1 MKKIIIV
8 LLAGIFL
15 LNFNSCVD
23 SGVNKDEDWFDIDD
37 TLKISAFLFNE
48 DAGEDYF
55 ILDEWGLYAYNINEN
70 VYGEKDGLFYV
81 PERLKL
87 NEVRLMYPITF
98 WGKAAGDMINLNI
111 LFEGNG
117 EIEIISEDQDVQL
130 SYDRGQPSLPFIS
143 NMGGAQRQRGFEMRI
158 PSHPSG
164 VFIAAVPLGSH
175 RGDLVMDGKA
185 GNPKISEYY
194 TGREYF
200 LTVNRYS
207 SDTTGIPVVTARLKL
222 TQLEDMT
229 AYPYFTSS
237 GVFSIEMISYEAR
250 YKD

>member
-1 MKKIIIV
+1 MNKNIFIIFITV
-8 LLAGIFL
+8 IFL
-15 LNFNSCVD
+15 LNLNSCNND
-23 SGVNKDEDWFDIDD
+23 TGDDWNEADD
-37 TLKISAFLFNE
+37 TLRISAFLFNE

-55 ILDEWGLYAYNINEN
+55 VYFAEQDYYNFNINEN
-70 VYGEKDGLFYV
+70 VYGEKDGLFYI